1 MPVTAT
7 STCPCGASRSRT
19 DSDTSSAGKL
29 LPHPVDG
36 INRDIEHPHLPEHF
50 RQFFFHE
57 LPAPV
62 SLDHFRGVVRHEIAH
77 PSPCIDYSLPGQQ
90 VVCPHDGLTLGM
102 RPPGLYR
109 PARMPSQSLSA
120 IWRYMA
126 LSCLKSVIVLSVEF
140 HFPEKPV
147 GHYYTGYDQNKVYAT
162 GGHGHLMFVKHI
174 RRSQD
179 YYHYA

>member
-77 PSPCIDYSLPGQQ
+77 PAPCIDYSLPGQQ
-90 VVCPHDGLTLGM
+90 VVCTHDGVRVDLHHLGKFPDT
-102 RPPGLYR
+102 RDAPAGTVPSGEDAVAEPVRHLEIYGL
-109 PARMPSQSLSA
+109 
-120 IWRYMA
+120 
-126 LSCLKSVIVLSVEF
+126 VLSEISHCPFCRVPLSGEVCR
-140 HFPEKPV
+140 PLL
-147 GHYYTGYDQNKVYAT
+147 YW
-162 GGHGHLMFVKHI
+162 L
-174 RRSQD
+174 
-179 YYHYA
+179 